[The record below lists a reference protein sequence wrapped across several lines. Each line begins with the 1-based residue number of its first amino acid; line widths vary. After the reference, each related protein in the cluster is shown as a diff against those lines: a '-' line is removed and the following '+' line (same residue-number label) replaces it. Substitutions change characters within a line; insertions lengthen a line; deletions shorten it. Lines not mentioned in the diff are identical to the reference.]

1 MSQLQLWILTTEN
14 NLEERRMWED
24 CHRDAFF
31 NKMVSCQICGAQER
45 ERPGATGGRRH
56 WIQRCLLAWFEFER
70 RGWDW
75 ATKVSLGL
83 KAQLVQALSSFF
95 HIFTFPSL
103 YKKEICE
110 TSLKVLKWWRLHK
123 HIDIVLGLN
132 LQKFG
137 AMLKEKEC
145 ISSLLLAI
153 PNWSIGILYFV
164 KSGNKFRKVLSLSL
178 GCLVGPLTQFDFR
191 WKIAA
196 FCVWNFFF
204 YWCNPFVYE
213 VAFISLWCSK
223 LGGFS

>member
-1 MSQLQLWILTTEN
+1 
-14 NLEERRMWED
+14 MWED

-31 NKMVSCQICGAQER
+31 NKMVSCQICWAQER

-70 RGWDW
+70 RGEIGQQKCLLDKKLNWS
-75 ATKVSLGL
+75 KHFHH
-83 KAQLVQALSSFF
+83 SST
-95 HIFTFPSL
+95 FTFPSL
-103 YKKEICE
+103 YEKEFCE
-110 TSLKVLKWWRLHK
+110 TFLKVLKWWRLH
-123 HIDIVLGLN
+123 IVLGLN
-132 LQKFG
+132 LHRFG

-213 VAFISLWCSK
+213 LAFISLWCSK